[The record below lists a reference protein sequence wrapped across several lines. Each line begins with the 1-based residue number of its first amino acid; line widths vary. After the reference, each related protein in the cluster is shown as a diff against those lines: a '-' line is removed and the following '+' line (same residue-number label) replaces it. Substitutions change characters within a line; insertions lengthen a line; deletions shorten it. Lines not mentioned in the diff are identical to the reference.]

1 MPCSSSLEPITQ
13 SLPVTS
19 AGPGRILCSSGTKSK
34 WIQVPSAAGRMPF
47 ARRIKPYAPESRA
60 FKADSMAE
68 ESNFLAV
75 STPQE
80 VKTSSA

>member
-1 MPCSSSLEPITQ
+1 MTQ

-19 AGPGRILCSSGTKSK
+19 AGPVRILCSSGTKSK
-34 WIQVPSAAGRMPF
+34 WIQVPSLAGRIPL
-47 ARRIKPYAPESRA
+47 ARRIMPYSPESRA
-60 FKADSMAE
+60 FSAASMAE